1 MKSPLHLLNRMLC
14 IFELFV
20 ITKIKITLD
29 LTKAT
34 RLHELLG
41 FDHRV
46 ESTNE
51 KRRCAG
57 FTKVF

>member
-1 MKSPLHLLNRMLC
+1 MLC